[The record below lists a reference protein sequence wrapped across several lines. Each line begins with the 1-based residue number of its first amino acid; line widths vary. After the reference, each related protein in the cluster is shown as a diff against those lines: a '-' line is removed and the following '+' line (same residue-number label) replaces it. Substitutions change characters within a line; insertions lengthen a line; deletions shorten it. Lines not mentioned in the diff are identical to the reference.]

1 MTEAVREEPL
11 FTEMITA
18 AEEIT
23 IGVTTAETITAG
35 IMEETVVVITEVITM
50 ADMTVA
56 EIRNMAETEVAVVTE
71 EDSQF

>member
-1 MTEAVREEPL
+1 MTGAVREEPL

-18 AEEIT
+18 AEETT
-23 IGVTTAETITAG
+23 IGVTTAETTTAG

-50 ADMTVA
+50 AGMTVA
-56 EIRNMAETEVAVVTE
+56 EIRDMAETEVAVVTE

>member
-23 IGVTTAETITAG
+23 IGVTTAETTTAG

-56 EIRNMAETEVAVVTE
+56 EIRDMAETEVAVVTE

>member
-1 MTEAVREEPL
+1 MTGAVREEPL

-23 IGVTTAETITAG
+23 IGVTTAETTTAG

-50 ADMTVA
+50 AGMTVA
-56 EIRNMAETEVAVVTE
+56 EIRDMAETEVAVVTE